1 MAVLTK
7 QFIQTLGIN
16 LDDETFALFDEH
28 FEKTLSARVIESI
41 LDILDEEQLH
51 NLAAVGDEDEEA
63 IHQWL
68 VANVPDLNE
77 IINEEVVIL
86 IGELAENSEQI

>member
-1 MAVLTK
+1 MTVLTK
-7 QFIQTLGIN
+7 QFIQTLGID

-28 FEKTLSARVIESI
+28 FEETLSSRVIESI

-51 NLAAVGDEDEEA
+51 NFAAVGDQDEEA

-68 VANVPDLNE
+68 ITNVPDLNE
-77 IINEEVVIL
+77 IISEEVTIL
-86 IGELAENSEQI
+86 IAELAENSEQI